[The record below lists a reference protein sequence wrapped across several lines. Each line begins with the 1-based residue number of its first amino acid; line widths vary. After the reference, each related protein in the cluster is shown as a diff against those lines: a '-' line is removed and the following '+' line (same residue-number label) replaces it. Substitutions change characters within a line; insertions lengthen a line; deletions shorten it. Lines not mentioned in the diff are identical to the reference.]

1 MSDGRILL
9 YVQHLLGIGHLA
21 RSSHIATALKRH
33 GLDPV
38 LVTGGVPAP
47 GFPPAG
53 IAHVALPPLKSSE
66 GFRTLLTGDGEKAPP
81 ALLKE
86 RRDRLVGLLHSTQP
100 RLILIEA
107 FPFGRRQMRFELL
120 ALLEAAR
127 GLQPKPIVAASVRD
141 IVQPLVKTG
150 REAEVLRTL
159 ALYFDRVLVHGDP
172 QLVRLA
178 DSFPAEARIVPPV
191 SYTGLVTGGDIV
203 PSPEPFDVVVST
215 GGGAA
220 QGRLCETALTARPL
234 TPLADRR
241 WLVITGPNAPDG
253 LPAALTGKLREGD
266 AVVAFRSDF
275 RGLLAGAQLSISQ
288 AGYNTCGD
296 LLRAGCPAVLVP
308 FAAGGEREQTLRAE
322 RLAERGLAV
331 VVDEAS
337 LDGPTLAAAIGRAV
351 AGGRSSGAGIDL
363 DGAERT
369 AALIA
374 TMISGGRSAC
384 SACSS

>member
-1 MSDGRILL
+1 MSEPVLL

-21 RSSHIATALKRH
+21 RMSHIATAVERR
-33 GLDPV
+33 GLAPV

-47 GFPPAG
+47 GLPPPG
-53 IAHVALPPLKSSE
+53 IGHVALPPLKSSE
-66 GFRTLLTGDGEKAPP
+66 GFRSLLTEDGEEASPGFLS
-81 ALLKE
+81 A
-86 RRDRLVGLLHSTQP
+86 RRDRLISLLHSTKP
-100 RLILIEA
+100 RLVLIEA

-127 GLQPKPIVAASVRD
+127 AMRPKPIIAASVRD
-141 IVQPLVKTG
+141 IVQPLTKTG

-159 ALYFDRVLVHGDP
+159 ALYFDQVLVHGDP
-172 QLVRLA
+172 RLVRLA
-178 DSFPAEARIVPPV
+178 DSFPAEARIKPPV
-191 SYTGLVTGGDIV
+191 SYTGLVTGGTIAPAAERFEVIV
-203 PSPEPFDVVVST
+203 SA

-220 QGRLCETALTARPL
+220 QGRLCETALEARAL

-241 WLVITGPNAPDG
+241 WLVISGPNAPGG
-253 LPAALTGKLREGD
+253 LVARLMSKLRDGD
-266 AVVAFRSDF
+266 AVVPFRSDF
-275 RGLLAGAQLSISQ
+275 PGLLAQAQLSISQ

-331 VVDEAS
+331 AVDEAG
-337 LDGPTLAAAIGRAV
+337 LDAPGLAEAIARAL
-351 AGGRSSGAGIDL
+351 AGGRRDSAGIDL

-369 AALIA
+369 AAMIA
-374 TMISGGRSAC
+374 VMISDGRSA
-384 SACSS
+384 

>member
-1 MSDGRILL
+1 MSALRVLL

-21 RSSHIATALKRH
+21 RMSHIATALKRH

-53 IAHVALPPLKSSE
+53 ITHVALPPLKSSD
-66 GFRTLLTGDGEKAPP
+66 GFRALLTGDGAAASPAFLKA
-81 ALLKE
+81 
-86 RRDRLVGLLHSTQP
+86 RRDRLVSLLHSTKPQ
-100 RLILIEA
+100 LILIEA

-127 GLQPKPIVAASVRD
+127 AMQPKPIIAASVRD
-141 IVQPLVKTG
+141 IVQPLTKTG

-159 ALYFDRVLVHGDP
+159 KLYFDHVLVHGDP
-172 QLVRLA
+172 RLVRLA
-178 DSFPAEARIVPPV
+178 DSFPAEARIAPPV
-191 SYTGLVTGGDIV
+191 SYTGLVTGGDIA
-203 PSPEPFDVVVST
+203 PAPERFDVIVSA

-220 QGRLCETALTARPL
+220 QGRLCQTALEARAL

-253 LPAALTGKLREGD
+253 LTATLVSKLQDGD
-266 AVVAFRSDF
+266 AVVPFRSDF
-275 RGLLAGAQLSISQ
+275 PGLLAQAQLSISQ

-296 LLRAGCPAVLVP
+296 LLRTGCPAVLVP
-308 FAAGGEREQTLRAE
+308 FAAGGEREQTLRAG

-331 VVDEAS
+331 SVDEAS
-337 LDGPTLAAAIGRAV
+337 LDAPRLAEAIGRAV
-351 AGGRSSGAGIDL
+351 AGGRRSAAGIDL
-363 DGAERT
+363 DGADRT
-369 AALIA
+369 AGLIKKA
-374 TMISGGRSAC
+374 VGIRQ
-384 SACSS
+384 

>member
-1 MSDGRILL
+1 MGGAPVLL
-9 YVQHLLGIGHLA
+9 YVQHLLGIGHLVRA
-21 RSSHIATALKRH
+21 SRIATALERH
-33 GLDPV
+33 GLDPI

-66 GFRTLLTGDGEKAPP
+66 GFRSLLTADGEAASP
-81 ALLKE
+81 AFLKE
-86 RRDRLVGLLHSTQP
+86 RRERLVGVLHSTKPQ
-100 RLILIEA
+100 LILIEA

-127 GLQPKPIVAASVRD
+127 SLRPKPIIAASVRD

-159 ALYFDRVLVHGDP
+159 ALYFDHVLVHGDP

-178 DSFPAEARIVPPV
+178 DSFPAEARIAPPV

-203 PSPEPFDVVVST
+203 PSPEPFDVIISV

-220 QGRLCETALTARPL
+220 QGRLCQTALAARAL

-253 LPAALTGKLREGD
+253 LSATLTGKLREGD
-266 AVVAFRSDF
+266 AVAAFRSDF
-275 RGLLAGAQLSISQ
+275 PGLLAQAQLSISQ

-331 VVDEAS
+331 VVEEAS
-337 LDGPTLAAAIGRAV
+337 LDEPRLAAAISRAV
-351 AGGRSSGAGIDL
+351 AGGRRSSAGIEL
-363 DGAERT
+363 DGADRT

-374 TMISGGRSAC
+374 TMLSDGRSAC

>member
-1 MSDGRILL
+1 MSDHVLL

-21 RSSHIATALKRH
+21 RASHIATALERR
-33 GLDPV
+33 GLAPV
-38 LVTGGVPAP
+38 LVTGGVPAS
-47 GFPPAG
+47 GFPPPG
-53 IAHVALPPLKSSE
+53 IAQVALPPLKSSD
-66 GFRTLLTGDGEKAPP
+66 GFRSLLTADGKEASPAFLKA
-81 ALLKE
+81 
-86 RRDRLVGLLHSTQP
+86 RRDRLISLLHSTKP

-127 GLQPKPIVAASVRD
+127 ALKPRPIIATSVRD
-141 IVQPLVKTG
+141 IVQPLTKTG

-159 ALYFDRVLVHGDP
+159 ALYFDQVLVHGDP
-172 QLVRLA
+172 RLVRLA
-178 DSFPAEARIVPPV
+178 DSFPAEARIKPPV
-191 SYTGLVTGGDIV
+191 SYTGLVTGGAV
-203 PSPEPFDVVVST
+203 APALERFDVIVSA

-220 QGRLCETALTARPL
+220 QGRLCQTALEARAL

-253 LPAALTGKLREGD
+253 LPTGLTSKLRDGD
-266 AVVAFRSDF
+266 AVAAFRSDF
-275 RGLLAGAQLSISQ
+275 PGLLAEAQLSISQ

-331 VVDEAS
+331 TVDEAS
-337 LDGPTLAAAIGRAV
+337 LDAPGLAAAIARAV
-351 AGGRSSGAGIDL
+351 AGGRRDNAGIDL
-363 DGAERT
+363 DGADRT

-374 TMISGGRSAC
+374 VMISGGRSA
-384 SACSS
+384 

>member
-1 MSDGRILL
+1 MSALRVLL

-21 RSSHIATALKRH
+21 RMSHIATALKRH

-53 IAHVALPPLKSSE
+53 ITHVALPPLKSSD
-66 GFRTLLTGDGEKAPP
+66 GFRALLTGDGAAASPAFLKA
-81 ALLKE
+81 
-86 RRDRLVGLLHSTQP
+86 RRDRLVSLLHSTKPQ
-100 RLILIEA
+100 LILIEA

-127 GLQPKPIVAASVRD
+127 AMQPKPIIAASVRD
-141 IVQPLVKTG
+141 IVQPLTKTG

-159 ALYFDRVLVHGDP
+159 KLYFDHVLVHGDP
-172 QLVRLA
+172 RLVRLA
-178 DSFPAEARIVPPV
+178 DSFPAEARIAPPV
-191 SYTGLVTGGDIV
+191 SYTGLVTGGDIALA
-203 PSPEPFDVVVST
+203 PERFDVIVSA

-220 QGRLCETALTARPL
+220 QGRLCQTALEARAL

-253 LPAALTGKLREGD
+253 LTPTLMSKLQDGD
-266 AVVAFRSDF
+266 AVVPFRSDF
-275 RGLLAGAQLSISQ
+275 PGLLAQAQLSISQ

-296 LLRAGCPAVLVP
+296 LLRTGCPAVLVP
-308 FAAGGEREQTLRAE
+308 FAAGGEREQTLRAG

-331 VVDEAS
+331 SVDEAS
-337 LDGPTLAAAIGRAV
+337 LDARRLAEAIGRAV
-351 AGGRSSGAGIDL
+351 AGGRRSAAGIDL
-363 DGAERT
+363 DGADRT
-369 AALIA
+369 AGLIKKA
-374 TMISGGRSAC
+374 VGIRQ
-384 SACSS
+384 

>member
-1 MSDGRILL
+1 MSALRVLL

-21 RSSHIATALKRH
+21 RMSHIATALKRH

-53 IAHVALPPLKSSE
+53 ITHVALPPLKSSD
-66 GFRTLLTGDGEKAPP
+66 GFRALLTGDGAAASPAFLKA
-81 ALLKE
+81 
-86 RRDRLVGLLHSTQP
+86 RRDRLVSLLHSTKPQ
-100 RLILIEA
+100 LILIEA

-127 GLQPKPIVAASVRD
+127 AMQPKPIIAASVRD
-141 IVQPLVKTG
+141 IVQPLTKTG

-159 ALYFDRVLVHGDP
+159 KLYFDHVLVHGDP
-172 QLVRLA
+172 RLVRLA
-178 DSFPAEARIVPPV
+178 DSFPAEARIAPPV
-191 SYTGLVTGGDIV
+191 SYTGLVTGGDIALA
-203 PSPEPFDVVVST
+203 PERFDVIVSA

-220 QGRLCETALTARPL
+220 QGRLCQTALEARAL

-253 LPAALTGKLREGD
+253 LTATLMSKLQDGD
-266 AVVAFRSDF
+266 AVVPFRSDF
-275 RGLLAGAQLSISQ
+275 PGLLAQAQLSISQ

-296 LLRAGCPAVLVP
+296 LLRTGCPAVLVP
-308 FAAGGEREQTLRAE
+308 FAAGGEREQTLRAG

-331 VVDEAS
+331 SVDEAS
-337 LDGPTLAAAIGRAV
+337 LDARRLAEAIGRAV
-351 AGGRSSGAGIDL
+351 AGGRRSAAGIDL
-363 DGAERT
+363 DGADRT
-369 AALIA
+369 AGLIKKA
-374 TMISGGRSAC
+374 VGIRQ
-384 SACSS
+384 